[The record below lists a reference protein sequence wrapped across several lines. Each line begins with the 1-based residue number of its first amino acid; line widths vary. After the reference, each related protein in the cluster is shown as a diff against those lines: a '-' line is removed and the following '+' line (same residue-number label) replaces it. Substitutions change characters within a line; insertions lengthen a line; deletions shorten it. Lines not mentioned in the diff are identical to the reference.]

1 MIDKSGSGQ
10 WEPFMLAPTPLSCLC
25 SGGIS
30 LLPWFFSTEQVVQE
44 CDLGT
49 GCVLTHPG
57 EPLFLGSQWME
68 PRCVNTP
75 LFKVTHKINL
85 VTPSSICAPEVPQPS
100 PPPFPPVLEAW
111 CPQPLLWAPNTQLG
125 NYEWSLDWVG
135 LVWAKGFLCLQFL
148 TLGVTSP
155 RSRDT

>member
-1 MIDKSGSGQ
+1 
-10 WEPFMLAPTPLSCLC
+10 MLAPTPLSCLC
-25 SGGIS
+25 SGAIG

-68 PRCVNTP
+68 PGCVNTP

-85 VTPSSICAPEVPQPS
+85 VTPSPICAPEVPQPS
-100 PPPFPPVLEAW
+100 PPPFPPVSEAW